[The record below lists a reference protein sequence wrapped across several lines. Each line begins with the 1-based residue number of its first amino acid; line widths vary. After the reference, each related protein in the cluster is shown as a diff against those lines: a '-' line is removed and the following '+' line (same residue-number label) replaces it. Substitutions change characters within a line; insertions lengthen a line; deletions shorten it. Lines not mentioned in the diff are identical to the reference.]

1 MKSRGLCFL
10 TRCFGVLLAGLVA
23 PFVRAEEPGPS
34 VPSASAS
41 LFESALKQQ
50 AAGDSK
56 AACELFEASVAVG
69 PSPHGWLQVG
79 ICRESADSLAA
90 LDAFEAA
97 RALASSVDDP
107 TRRSAYLSAAGEHID
122 GLVRRIPAV
131 TFRASATPGVVA
143 EMTWVERGVVS
154 PVDRYD
160 EALRFNPGRYQV
172 RAWAPGFSAHVL
184 DLELSEGE
192 RRVIALPA
200 LQAAAEAARL
210 PAVEPSPPAGDEA
223 AAFAAQGTPPLVF
236 NPLPV
241 SLTAGGLVLVVSGV
255 VVGQLSS
262 NERRRLER
270 ECEAPDVFS
279 GERRCSSQLADTK
292 RRMSD
297 LALAADVLWVS
308 GALFAGVGAGLFIL
322 DQQRDESPRVTAS
335 CVPSYCGLSA
345 AGRF

>member
-1 MKSRGLCFL
+1 MKRGGQCFL
-10 TRCFGVLLAGLVA
+10 TGFRSVLLASLVA
-23 PFVRAEEPGPS
+23 PCVRAEEPRPS
-34 VPSASAS
+34 VPSASES
-41 LFESALKQQ
+41 LFESALTQQ
-50 AAGDSK
+50 TAGDSK
-56 AACELFEASVAVG
+56 KACELFEASVAVG

-79 ICRESADSLAA
+79 ICRESVDALAA

-107 TRRSAYLSAAGEHID
+107 KRRNAYLSAADEHIHA
-122 GLVRRIPAV
+122 LARRIPTV
-131 TFRASATPGVVA
+131 TFRASPTPGVVA
-143 EMTWVERGVVS
+143 EMTRVERGVVS

-160 EALRFNPGRYQV
+160 EALRFHPGRYQM
-172 RAWAPGFSAHVL
+172 RAGAPGFSSHLL

-200 LQAAAEAARL
+200 LQPATEAPRL
-210 PAVEPSPPAGDEA
+210 PAVEPRPLAGDEA
-223 AAFAAQGTPPLVF
+223 TAFAAERTPPLAF

-241 SLTAGGLVLVVSGV
+241 SLAAGGLVLVISGV

-262 NERRRLER
+262 KERRRLER
-270 ECEAPDVFS
+270 ECEAPDLPS
-279 GERRCSSQLADTK
+279 GERSCSSQLADEK
-292 RRMSD
+292 RRMGD

-308 GALFAGVGAGLFIL
+308 GAIVAGVGAGLFIL

-335 CVPSYCGLSA
+335 CSPSHCGLSA